1 MNTAT
6 QDTIQREIVLRAP
19 KQRVFEAIA
28 DPAKIIN
35 WFPDGVEGKLA
46 KGERSVFDFGDFGKV
61 AIQVV
66 ASDPHDYFAYRWV
79 PSVGASQE
87 DPMKQANTL
96 VEFRLEDVPEGTRL
110 KLNESGFASLPNEVI
125 EKSLS
130 DNNEGWD
137 TMLARLEKYMAA

>member
-1 MNTAT
+1 MNTAI

-28 DPAKIIN
+28 DPTKIIN
-35 WFPDGVEGKLA
+35 WFPDGVEGNLKQ
-46 KGERSVFDFGDFGKV
+46 GERSVFDFGDFGKV
-61 AIQVV
+61 AILVV

-79 PSVGASQE
+79 PSVGASEE
-87 DPMKQANTL
+87 DPLKQANTL
-96 VEFRLEDVPEGTRL
+96 VEFRLEDVAEGTRL
-110 KLNESGFASLPNEVI
+110 KLTESGFASLPKEVI

-137 TMLARLEKYMAA
+137 VMIARLEKYMAA